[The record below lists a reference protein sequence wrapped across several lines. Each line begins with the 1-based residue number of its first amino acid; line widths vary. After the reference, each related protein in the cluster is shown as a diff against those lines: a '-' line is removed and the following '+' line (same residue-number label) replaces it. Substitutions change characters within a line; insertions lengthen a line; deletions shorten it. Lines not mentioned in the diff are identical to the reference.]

1 MRLLALAL
9 VIVAGAGFAIW
20 RAVAIY
26 NYGFHK
32 RNL

>member
-20 RAVAIY
+20 RGVAYY
-26 NYGFHK
+26 NYAFHK
-32 RNL
+32 RIL

>member
-20 RAVAIY
+20 RGVAY
-26 NYGFHK
+26 YKYACHK
-32 RNL
+32 RSM